1 VRDAAVAA
9 QSPCYHGSGRHGRR
23 RVTLDADYRIDV
35 SEVNRNI
42 DVAEVVALY
51 FPMLRKTLL
60 MDVRTNDVDG
70 PLIRVVPMAKTPEE
84 RFQSLLKMRPRFG
97 KPDSITLIPWPKF
110 VRSLAELG
118 IWDHIVRRY
127 AELGS
132 PEMVRECERCYAQL
146 AKYEGDEVR
155 NAITGENY
163 ETIWG
168 TRGIAESDEP
178 VDELEEDD
186 DDEDDDDLE
195 SDLLDEND

>member
-1 VRDAAVAA
+1 
-9 QSPCYHGSGRHGRR
+9 
-23 RVTLDADYRIDV
+23 
-35 SEVNRNI
+35 VNRNL

-70 PLIRVVPMAKTPEE
+70 PMIRVVPMAKTPEE

-97 KPDSITLIPWPKF
+97 KPDSITIIPWPKF
-110 VRSLAELG
+110 VHSLIELG

-132 PEMVRECERCYAQL
+132 PDMVRECDRCFVQL
-146 AKYEGDEVR
+146 QKFEDNEIR

-168 TRGIAESDEP
+168 ERGRAESEVSVSDEDLE
-178 VDELEEDD
+178 DEDL
-186 DDEDDDDLE
+186 DDEDDF
-195 SDLLDEND
+195 LDEND

>member
-1 VRDAAVAA
+1 M
-9 QSPCYHGSGRHGRR
+9 
-23 RVTLDADYRIDV
+23 
-35 SEVNRNI
+35 NRNI

-110 VRSLAELG
+110 VRSMLELG

-146 AKYEGDEVR
+146 VKFEDDEVK

-168 TRGIAESDEP
+168 TRGIAESDAP
-178 VDELEEDD
+178 VDDELDDEE

>member
-1 VRDAAVAA
+1 M
-9 QSPCYHGSGRHGRR
+9 
-23 RVTLDADYRIDV
+23 
-35 SEVNRNI
+35 NRNL

-70 PLIRVVPMAKTPEE
+70 PMIRVVPMAKTPEE

-97 KPDSITLIPWPKF
+97 KPDSITIIPWPKF
-110 VRSLAELG
+110 VHSLIELG

-132 PEMVRECERCYAQL
+132 PDMVRECDRCFVQL
-146 AKYEGDEVR
+146 QKFEDDEVR

-168 TRGIAESDEP
+168 VRGPAESEATVSDEDID
-178 VDELEEDD
+178 DEDLDDEDDFLEEDD
-186 DDEDDDDLE
+186 
-195 SDLLDEND
+195 

>member
-1 VRDAAVAA
+1 MLCWIRP
-9 QSPCYHGSGRHGRR
+9 QSTGVPAGGGS
-23 RVTLDADYRIDV
+23 LDADYRIDV

-70 PLIRVVPMAKTPEE
+70 PMIRVVPMAKTPEE

-110 VRSLAELG
+110 VRSMLELG

-132 PEMVRECERCYAQL
+132 PKMVRECEKCFAQL
-146 AKYEGDEVR
+146 AKFEDEEIK

-168 TRGIAESDEP
+168 TRGIAEAEVTVSDE
-178 VDELEEDD
+178 DLDD
-186 DDEDDDDLE
+186 DDDDGLED
-195 SDLLDEND
+195 DLLDEDD